1 MLIQKRIS
9 QVFNEATE
17 VPFNDD
23 SKIVIMSDCHRGD
36 GSYADNFA
44 HNQNLFFAAL
54 TQYYHHKYTYI
65 ELGDGDE
72 LWENDKISKVLE
84 VYDNVFWL
92 LSKFHHDSRLYMIYG
107 NHDMVK
113 GKNKSFARQLVY
125 CEDEP
130 DGQCCSIFPCIEF
143 HEGLVLRHS
152 GYDLRLFLLHGH
164 QADFFNDRLWRVN
177 CFLVRFLWKPLE
189 LLGINNPTSAATNP
203 KRKKSVERK
212 LIQWVERHNQPLIA
226 GHTHRVAFPKPGE
239 PCYFND
245 GSCVHPRFIT
255 ALEIA
260 DGNILLV
267 KWSYKT
273 KFDGTLYVGR
283 DELTDPISLAG
294 LCSKQGKNVPQAI

>member
-92 LSKFHHDSRLYMIYG
+92 LSKFHHDSRLYMI
-107 NHDMVK
+107 
-113 GKNKSFARQLVY
+113 
-125 CEDEP
+125 
-130 DGQCCSIFPCIEF
+130 
-143 HEGLVLRHS
+143 
-152 GYDLRLFLLHGH
+152 
-164 QADFFNDRLWRVN
+164 
-177 CFLVRFLWKPLE
+177 
-189 LLGINNPTSAATNP
+189 
-203 KRKKSVERK
+203 
-212 LIQWVERHNQPLIA
+212 
-226 GHTHRVAFPKPGE
+226 
-239 PCYFND
+239 
-245 GSCVHPRFIT
+245 
-255 ALEIA
+255 
-260 DGNILLV
+260 
-267 KWSYKT
+267 
-273 KFDGTLYVGR
+273 
-283 DELTDPISLAG
+283 
-294 LCSKQGKNVPQAI
+294 